1 MTTITFSQRPRGGEE
16 EIGVSRGA
24 GVAWTQ
30 RSERRTIER
39 SGGRQR
45 PAGAAGTRR
54 SESRRQ
60 KLSAAALGVVAL
72 AGLAGCS
79 SVTYAQTPLPPA
91 PTASA
96 PPSAAAAA
104 PQTCNN
110 ATQSYDPLPTVPS
123 SSSISDATVRKILD
137 RGYLTVGVSADTYLF
152 AARDPFTGQI
162 SGFDIDIAKAVA
174 QSLFGTATGHL
185 QLRVITAADRLPL
198 LQDRKVDMVTRNM
211 SMTCDRWD
219 KIGFSAEYY
228 RAGQKVLVSKAA
240 PNAANLSLADLKG
253 KRVCAPSGTTS
264 LAKLQSVE
272 GPIPVTAANHTGCLV
287 LFQQGKADAITGDDT
302 VLAGLAAQDPNT
314 VVTKAKAIT
323 AEPYGIGVN
332 KADVYFAQYLNRV
345 LADMES
351 DGRWKQIYNTW
362 LAGPL
367 GAGATPPTPV
377 YGR

>member
-1 MTTITFSQRPRGGEE
+1 
-16 EIGVSRGA
+16 
-24 GVAWTQ
+24 
-30 RSERRTIER
+30 
-39 SGGRQR
+39 
-45 PAGAAGTRR
+45 
-54 SESRRQ
+54 
-60 KLSAAALGVVAL
+60 
-72 AGLAGCS
+72 
-79 SVTYAQTPLPPA
+79 
-91 PTASA
+91 
-96 PPSAAAAA
+96 
-104 PQTCNN
+104 
-110 ATQSYDPLPTVPS
+110 
-123 SSSISDATVRKILD
+123 
-137 RGYLTVGVSADTYLF
+137 VSADTYLF

-162 SGFDIDIAKAVA
+162 SGFDIDVAKAVA

-198 LQDRKVDMVTRNM
+198 LQDRQVDMVARNM

-240 PNAANLSLADLKG
+240 PNAANLSLADLTG
-253 KRVCAPSGTTS
+253 KRVCAPTGTTS
-264 LAKLQSVE
+264 LTKLQSVQ
-272 GPIPVTAANHTGCLV
+272 GPIAVTAANHTGCLV

-323 AEPYGIGVN
+323 VEPYGIGVN
-332 KADVYFAQYLNRV
+332 KADVYFARYLNRV